1 MLTHPKQNSWSCPP
15 HLLLA
20 PHSPSWD
27 LTILYFQMFQA
38 EIQESSL
45 ISDTPCPIPGG
56 SEGKESACSA
66 GYLGSVLELGRS
78 PGEGNDNPLQYSC
91 LENSMDRGAWWATV
105 HGVAGS
111 DTIEWLSLSSCPIH
125 QFCNFT
131 LPTKYIQKMT
141 PSHYFPGQATII
153 SSSPFAC
160 QQPILNT
167 AALSLLSSTPSSG
180 FTSHQSRKP
189 SPFHSP
195 IFSPAFPLSPSMF
208 LSSLSF
214 KHAKHSLVLGPFFPL
229 IGMLLLK
236 IYAWLTSSHP

>member
-1 MLTHPKQNSWSCPP
+1 
-15 HLLLA
+15 
-20 PHSPSWD
+20 
-27 LTILYFQMFQA
+27 MFQA